1 MPYSQ
6 YPNIGLP
13 GHPLPTAP
21 KSSAPTISHDT
32 PGFGCD
38 SWNVYKHPGTKKIYY
53 YEPHRHII
61 TSDIINDV
69 NLRVRVRIAM
79 QAAQDGIRRWQPD
92 LPDHIKHLEGCDV
105 LVNNG
110 VPRIILAWERQERYD
125 FLSYVPGS
133 HDTRVVMK
141 QTKLDF
147 WATVEMY
154 PCHRDLPKGAESTVV
169 EGLKLQRS
177 SLASAVL
184 DHDSRV
190 MDCWKGYNDL
200 VRQIPPPLQSPEWW
214 RVKHLLAY
222 HVAYLSKIWYGV
234 QKL

>member
-6 YPNIGLP
+6 YPNIGHHLP
-13 GHPLPTAP
+13 PSAP
-21 KSSAPTISHDT
+21 RPSGPTISHDT

-38 SWNVYKHPGTKKIYY
+38 HWTVYKNPMTEKTYY
-53 YEPHRHII
+53 YEHHRHIL
-61 TSDIINDV
+61 TSDNINDV

-79 QAAQDGIRRWQPD
+79 QAAQDDLRRWQPD
-92 LPDHIKHLEGCDV
+92 LPDYVKYLEDCDV
-105 LVNNG
+105 TVVDG
-110 VPRIILAWERQERYD
+110 VPRVILAWERQERYD
-125 FLSYVPGS
+125 FLNHVPGS

-147 WATVEMY
+147 WATLEMY
-154 PCHRDLPKGAESTVV
+154 PCHRNLPKGAERTITG
-169 EGLKLQRS
+169 GLLQKS
-177 SLASAVL
+177 PLATAVL

-190 MDCWKGYNDL
+190 MDCWERYKE
-200 VRQIPPPLQSPEWW
+200 VKQIPPPAKYSLEWW
-214 RVKHLLAY
+214 RLKGLIAY